1 MESFSDF
8 VSRSFK
14 NGAPLPRSD
23 RARWSLNL
31 AQGGAAE
38 NPQGKQWFLR
48 GNIWLVVYI
57 GWALPLWKMMESVGM
72 MTFPKYME
80 SHSKFHGSKPPTR
93 YGCVMGIPWKFYIPI
108 SIMEIP
114 SQEFA
119 RFPVIRFSSPVNSG
133 NHSPTPCKKKLLVSS
148 DTLSL
153 EGDNSCFWN
162 EMAKPPPKK
171 TMTRAGPSKIPVFK
185 YLVSYQQFLP
195 CWMPLGAPG
204 CPWHA
209 KAERNRDRIKRPG
222 SGNLDQKTIGKWR
235 FSGFTM
241 VFYRI

>member
-1 MESFSDF
+1 MI
-8 VSRSFK
+8 
-14 NGAPLPRSD
+14 NN
-23 RARWSLNL
+23 NL
-31 AQGGAAE
+31 VG
-38 NPQGKQWFLR
+38 
-48 GNIWLVVYI
+48 

-114 SQEFA
+114 SQEFT

-133 NHSPTPCKKKLLVSS
+133 NHSPTPCKKNCWCQAIPWVWRVTTAVFETKWQS
-148 DTLSL
+148 
-153 EGDNSCFWN
+153 
-162 EMAKPPPKK
+162 PPQKK
-171 TMTRAGPSKIPVFK
+171 MTRAGPSKIPVFK

-241 VFYRI
+241 VFL

>member
-1 MESFSDF
+1 MI
-8 VSRSFK
+8 
-14 NGAPLPRSD
+14 NN
-23 RARWSLNL
+23 NL
-31 AQGGAAE
+31 VG
-38 NPQGKQWFLR
+38 
-48 GNIWLVVYI
+48 

-114 SQEFA
+114 SQEFT

-133 NHSPTPCKKKLLVSS
+133 NHSPTPCKKNCWCQAIPWVWRVTTAVFETKWQS
-148 DTLSL
+148 
-153 EGDNSCFWN
+153 
-162 EMAKPPPKK
+162 PPPKK
-171 TMTRAGPSKIPVFK
+171 NDKSRAIQNSCFQISGI
-185 YLVSYQQFLP
+185 VSAVPPMLD
-195 CWMPLGAPG
+195 APG

-241 VFYRI
+241 VFL

>member
-171 TMTRAGPSKIPVFK
+171 NNDKSRAIQNSCFQISGI
-185 YLVSYQQFLP
+185 VSAVPPMLD
-195 CWMPLGAPG
+195 APG
-204 CPWHA
+204 CPWVPLA
-209 KAERNRDRIKRPG
+209 CKGREEQGQNQTTWQRQPRPK
-222 SGNLDQKTIGKWR
+222 NHRK
-235 FSGFTM
+235 M
-241 VFYRI
+241 EV